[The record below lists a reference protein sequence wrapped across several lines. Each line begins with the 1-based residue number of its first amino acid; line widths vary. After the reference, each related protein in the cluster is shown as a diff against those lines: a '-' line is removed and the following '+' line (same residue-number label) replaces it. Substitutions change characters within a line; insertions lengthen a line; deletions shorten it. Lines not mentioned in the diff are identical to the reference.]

1 MTPWRRVKD
10 HRVGVQINDL
20 SGLMDGGESLQ
31 EIIDALRL
39 EEKRQMLLDFQA

>member
-1 MTPWRRVKD
+1 MKD
-10 HRVGVQINDL
+10 HRVGLQINDL
-20 SGLMDGGESLQ
+20 SGLMDGGESLG